1 MGEYNSDS
9 RRTVEMSSTKKIIL
23 AVLAHPDDESF
34 GMGGTLAYYSSQGV
48 AVHLICATRGEA
60 GTVDPEF
67 LEKHSDIA
75 SLREEELRCAAKTLG
90 LTSVMFLGYRDSGM
104 AGSKDNVHPN
114 SLVSAPI
121 DQVTEKIVK
130 EIRKL
135 KPQVVLTFDPVGGY
149 HHPDHI
155 AVHNATVKAFHAAG
169 DINQFPNAGE
179 PFQPEKLYYN
189 ALNRRRLRW
198 IVRMMRISGMDP
210 RRVGRNEDIDLT
222 VLARDKDT
230 PPHVSINYRSVE
242 KLKHQADACHASQ
255 LDGRF
260 TRFSLMELYWRL
272 MGRRDTFTRAYPPAA
287 DDFRSMDLFI

>member
-1 MGEYNSDS
+1 MPE
-9 RRTVEMSSTKKIIL
+9 TKKTIL

-48 AVHLICATRGEA
+48 AVHLACATRGEA

-67 LEKHSDIA
+67 LGKHPDIA

-90 LTSVMFLGYRDSGM
+90 LTSVTLLGYRDSGM
-104 AGSKDNVHPN
+104 AGSADNKHPN
-114 SLVSAPI
+114 SLVSAPLE
-121 DQVTEKIVK
+121 QVSEKIVA
-130 EIRKL
+130 EIRRL
-135 KPQVVLTFDPVGGY
+135 KPQIVLTFDPVGGY

-155 AVHNATVKAFHAAG
+155 AVHNATVEAFHAAG
-169 DINQFPNAGE
+169 SKDQFPKAGP
-179 PFQPEKLYYN
+179 PFQPEKLYYS

-198 IVRMMRISGMDP
+198 IVHMMRIGGKDP
-210 RRVGRNEDIDLT
+210 SRVGRNKDIDLT
-222 VLARDKDT
+222 ILARDKDT

-272 MGRRDTFTRAYPPAA
+272 MGKQDTFTRAYPDTPG
-287 DDFRSMDLFI
+287 DYRSTDLFA

>member
-1 MGEYNSDS
+1 
-9 RRTVEMSSTKKIIL
+9 MSEIKKNIL

-48 AVHLICATRGEA
+48 AVHLACATRGEA

-67 LEKHSDIA
+67 LRDHPDIA
-75 SLREEELRCAAKTLG
+75 SLREGELRCAAKTLG
-90 LTSVMFLGYRDSGM
+90 LTSVTFLGYRDSGM
-104 AGSKDNVHPN
+104 AGSSDNKHPN
-114 SLVSAPI
+114 SLVSAPLE
-121 DQVTEKIVK
+121 QVTENIVA
-130 EIRKL
+130 EIRRL
-135 KPQVVLTFDPVGGY
+135 KPQIVLTFDPVGGY

-155 AVHNATVKAFHAAG
+155 AVHNATVEAFHATG
-169 DINQFPNAGE
+169 SKDQFPKAG
-179 PFQPEKLYYN
+179 PPYKPDKLYYM

-198 IVRMMRISGMDP
+198 IVQMMRISGKDP
-210 RRVGRNEDIDLT
+210 SRVGRNKDIDLT

-260 TRFSLMELYWRL
+260 TRFSLMELFWRL
-272 MGRRDTFTRAYPPAA
+272 MGRRDTFTRAYPPAP
-287 DDFRSMDLFI
+287 DDFRSTDLFA

>member
-1 MGEYNSDS
+1 
-9 RRTVEMSSTKKIIL
+9 MSSQKRTIL

-48 AVHLICATRGEA
+48 DVHLLCATRGEA

-67 LEKHSDIA
+67 LKEHPDIA

-90 LTSVMFLGYRDSGM
+90 LSSVTFMGYRDSGM
-104 AGSKDNVHPN
+104 AGSQDNVHPN

-121 DQVTEKIVK
+121 EKVAEKIVA
-130 EIRKL
+130 EIRRL
-135 KPQVVLTFDPVGGY
+135 RPQVILTFDPVGGY

-155 AVHNATVKAFHAAG
+155 AVHKATVQAFHAAG
-169 DINQFPNAGE
+169 DEKQFPFAGK
-179 PFQPEKLYYN
+179 PHQPEKLYYN
-189 ALNRRRLRW
+189 ALSRKRLRW
-198 IVRMMRISGMDP
+198 IVRLMRLAGRDP
-210 RRVGRNEDIDLT
+210 SRMGRNQDIDLT
-222 VLARDKDT
+222 ALARDKDT

-242 KLKHQADACHASQ
+242 HLKHQADACHASQ

-272 MGRRDTFTRAYPPAA
+272 VGRKDTFTRAFPATP
-287 DDFRSMDLFI
+287 DDYRGTDLFG